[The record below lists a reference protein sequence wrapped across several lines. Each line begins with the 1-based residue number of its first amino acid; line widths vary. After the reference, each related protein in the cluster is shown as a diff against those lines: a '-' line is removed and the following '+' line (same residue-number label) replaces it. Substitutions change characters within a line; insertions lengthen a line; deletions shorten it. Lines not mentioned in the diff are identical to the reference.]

1 MRGVYAKSDLPEG
14 HILSD
19 EDVYLAIPLQK
30 GQISCRELMR
40 GEVLLKPIRKD
51 EPIQI
56 DAIDSPYASI
66 ASLKAA
72 IYARGIDPETPGKE
86 RKSKR
91 NRGVKGAQLSVESN
105 AAMKTI
111 SIITP
116 CYNEELNV
124 RELYERVRAAI
135 ASLGNYRYEHIF
147 IDNASTDNTLGV
159 LKVMAA
165 MDKNVKVIR
174 NTRNFGH
181 IRSPMHAFHQATGDV
196 VIGMAADLQ
205 DPPEMI
211 VDMVRHWEAGTPVV
225 IGVKVASDESG
236 LMFWIRTR
244 YYRLVNRL
252 SGIETYENFTGFGLY
267 DRRVVDLIKSFDDP
281 YPYFRGIIAE
291 LGFPARRVALSPA
304 PTQARSHRK
313 QLLYPLRHGDARD
326 HQPFQGPLAHGGLRR
341 IRRRRNFGAYLP
353 RIPRLQ
359 AALLEELFGWVL
371 PRVLIG
377 FFFLASIH
385 LLFLGMIGEYVGAIH
400 TMVQKRPFAIEQERI
415 NFEYEP
421 GPPLGLEFRAGQDMR

>member
-1 MRGVYAKSDLPEG
+1 V
-14 HILSD
+14 
-19 EDVYLAIPLQK
+19 
-30 GQISCRELMR
+30 
-40 GEVLLKPIRKD
+40 
-51 EPIQI
+51 
-56 DAIDSPYASI
+56 
-66 ASLKAA
+66 
-72 IYARGIDPETPGKE
+72 
-86 RKSKR
+86 
-91 NRGVKGAQLSVESN
+91 
-105 AAMKTI
+105 KTI

-116 CYNEELNV
+116 CYNEEHNV
-124 RELYERVRAAI
+124 REVYARVRDAI

-159 LKVMAA
+159 LKVIAA
-165 MDKNVKVIR
+165 MDRNVKVIR

-196 VIGMAADLQ
+196 VIGIVADLQ

-225 IGVKVASDESG
+225 IGVKFASDESS
-236 LMFWIRTR
+236 LMFWIRKR

-267 DRRVVDLIKSFDDP
+267 DRKVVDIIKSLDDP

-291 LGFPARRVALSPA
+291 LGFPRVELPYHQPVRKRGITANNFYTLYDIAMLGITNLS
-304 PTQARSHRK
+304 K
-313 QLLYPLRHGDARD
+313 VPLR
-326 HQPFQGPLAHGGLRR
+326 LAVFLGFGGAVASVLTSFAYLAYKLLFW
-341 IRRRRNFGAYLP
+341 RNF
-353 RIPRLQ
+353 
-359 AALLEELFGWVL
+359 ELGVA
-371 PRVLIG
+371 PILIG

-415 NFEYEP
+415 NFEFGPGEP
-421 GPPLGLEFRAGQDMR
+421 VKSNEEKNAGRA